1 MKHPHIIVKDGVWY
15 PAGADVP
22 VGTPVSVEMTDDVP
36 DGALDTNVDGSVNA
50 YDEDGNVVGTVS
62 AEEVEQ
68 LQEQAGEA
76 FEAQE
81 QAGETLDEQEKP
93 KRGRKPKEA

>member
-1 MKHPHIIVKDGVWY
+1 MKYETNVIHKGVFY
-15 PAGADVP
+15 PAGTDVP
-22 VGTPVSVEMTDDVP
+22 VGSPVIVKMTDDVP
-36 DGALDTNVDGSVNA
+36 DGALDTNADGSANA

-62 AEEVEQ
+62 AEKIEK

-76 FEAQE
+76 LE
-81 QAGETLDEQEKP
+81 EQEKQ

>member
-15 PAGADVP
+15 PAGTDVP

-68 LQEQAGEA
+68 LQEQAGEVL
-76 FEAQE
+76 EE
-81 QAGETLDEQEKP
+81 QDKP

>member
-1 MKHPHIIVKDGVWY
+1 MKYETNVIHKGVFY
-15 PAGADVP
+15 PAGTDVP
-22 VGTPVSVEMTDDVP
+22 VGAPVSVEMTDDVP

-68 LQEQAGEA
+68 LQEQAGE
-76 FEAQE
+76 
-81 QAGETLDEQEKP
+81 TLDEQEKP

>member
-1 MKHPHIIVKDGVWY
+1 MKYDHLVKFNGEYY
-15 PAGADVP
+15 PAGTDVP

-36 DGALDTNVDGSVNA
+36 DGALDTNADGSVNA
-50 YDEDGNVVGTVS
+50 YDEEGNVIGAVY

-76 FEAQE
+76 FEE
-81 QAGETLDEQEKP
+81 QDKP